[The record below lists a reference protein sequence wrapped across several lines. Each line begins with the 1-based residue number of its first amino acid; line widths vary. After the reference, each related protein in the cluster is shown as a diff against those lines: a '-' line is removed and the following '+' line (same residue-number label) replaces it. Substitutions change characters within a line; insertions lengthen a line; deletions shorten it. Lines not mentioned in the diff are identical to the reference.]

1 MNFQKLIAGAFAILF
16 IVILYII
23 IYYALKIMNKD
34 IKGGNRKR
42 GASKR
47 GQKSYGIEVESAG
60 DNPNL
65 KQGTLIHI
73 RDTVS
78 IGRRDDNSIVLT
90 DSFVSGHH
98 AKLFIRNNNFYVE
111 DLGSTNGTFINSSR
125 IDGRVKLNVND
136 ELKIGSVIFRVI

>member
-34 IKGGNRKR
+34 IRGGNRRR
-42 GASKR
+42 GASKK
-47 GQKSYGIEVESAG
+47 GQKSYGIEVESSG

-78 IGRRDDNSIVLT
+78 IGRRDDNSIILT

-111 DLGSTNGTFINSSR
+111 DLGSTNGTFINGSR
-125 IDGRVKLNVND
+125 IDGSAKLNVND
-136 ELKIGSVIFRVI
+136 ELKIGSVVFRVI